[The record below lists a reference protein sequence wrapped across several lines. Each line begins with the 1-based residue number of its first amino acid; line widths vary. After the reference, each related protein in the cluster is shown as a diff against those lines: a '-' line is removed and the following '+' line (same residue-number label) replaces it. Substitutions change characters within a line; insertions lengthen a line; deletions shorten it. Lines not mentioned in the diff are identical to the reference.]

1 MNAVEAKKTKGMLFY
16 ALLCACLGVWGYVFY
31 QIAHGFSQVEDPFE
45 AVSLAPSLGLS
56 TSSTPRRPG
65 PTITYNG
72 EYRDPFAR
80 PTALFAPR
88 PSPSRRRARP
98 PPLEPPPLSL
108 SGVVDATALLH
119 GEDGSAYVVRA
130 GEHAGSIQVVKVQ
143 RDYVVVRYK
152 GRSHTL
158 YLAQ

>member
-1 MNAVEAKKTKGMLFY
+1 MNVVEAKKTKGMLFY

-31 QIAHGFSQVEDPFE
+31 QIVHGFSQVEDPFE

-56 TSSTPRRPG
+56 AFSAPRRPG

-72 EYRDPFAR
+72 DYRDPFAR

-88 PSPSRRRARP
+88 PSLARRRAQP
-98 PPLEPPPLSL
+98 LPLEPPPFSL
-108 SGVVDATALLH
+108 SGVVDEAALLH
-119 GEDGSAYVVRA
+119 GEDGSAYVARA
-130 GEHAGSIQVVKVQ
+130 GEHAGSIHVVKVE
-143 RDYVVVRYK
+143 RDHVVVRFE
-152 GRSHTL
+152 GRLHTL